1 MRRAVSLYKDR
12 KQGKDGIVEYW
23 CCRWFDENGKRRSK
37 ALGRVDDLSARDA
50 KKRTSEIELEFD
62 KNPTKRNTAKALTL
76 KELTDRY
83 MEARKNIH
91 AHKTRLKAQEGINY
105 LLTYFGEN
113 KRIDLITK
121 LNAESYKA
129 ALLDGKAKTEKS
141 RKDKLSQYSCNAQLV
156 TAKTIFNWAVDME
169 LLQVNPFRKT
179 TMNIKDAKDWHYI
192 SVDEYNKIIAH
203 APRRLKLMIAL
214 CRLAGLRSGEAVN
227 LGWNSIDWEKNR
239 LTITNTDD
247 WKPKDRDCRTIPLC
261 PELSSMLLEA
271 HEAAPDGQIKV
282 IGDIYDGNLRRDFLA
297 ILSRA
302 GLFKKTPEGKKVFF
316 DKPIHSLRKSC
327 ITDWAGRYPM
337 HVVKEWAGHSEIST
351 TQQFYLK
358 VSDSDYAKATKE
370 SFWTKPVVTENV
382 TESQKKGENEGSEEN
397 KKAS

>member
-1 MRRAVSLYKDR
+1 MNKSIVLVKER
-12 KQGKDGIVEYW
+12 KTSQAGIVEYW
-23 CCRWFDENGKRRSK
+23 AGRWHDSNGKRRSK
-37 ALGRVDDLSARDA
+37 SLGRVDEISEREAR
-50 KKRTSEIELEFD
+50 KRLVKLQLEFD
-62 KNPTKRNTAKALTL
+62 KRPGKRDTGKALTL
-76 KELTDRY
+76 KELTERY

-91 AHKTRLKAQEGINY
+91 AHKTRLKAQEGIDY
-105 LLTYFGEN
+105 LLAYFGEN

-203 APRRLKLMIAL
+203 APQRLKLMIAL

-227 LGWNSIDWEKNR
+227 LEWPSIDWEKNR

-261 PELSSMLLEA
+261 PELYSMLLEA

-282 IGDIYDGNLRRDFLA
+282 VGDIYDGNLRRDFLA
-297 ILSRA
+297 ILKRA
-302 GLFKKTPEGKKVFF
+302 GLKSFT
-316 DKPIHSLRKSC
+316 KPIHSLRKSC

-358 VSDSDYAKATKE
+358 VSDTDFDKAVKE
-370 SFWTKPVVTENV
+370 SFWAAKTKSTEKSTEN
-382 TESQKKGENEGSEEN
+382 QIKAENEGSEEN